1 MSNRIIFII
10 VGGNMFTYNMEYRER
25 VLFIRL
31 IGSLDN
37 NIITY
42 LDKELDTLVNQMG
55 ITNIVFN
62 LSEVD
67 KMSDEVMM
75 TLVKWYQNIKERK
88 GVSFVCGIKH
98 IQNKQLILRH
108 IQEVSSELNAIRV
121 INWKNSY

>member
-1 MSNRIIFII
+1 
-10 VGGNMFTYNMEYRER
+10 MFTYNMEYRER